1 MSSKYRALILSA
13 PGSRGERHFEH
24 GLNAVGF
31 DSEILSVADILDY
44 RIDLDQLCLKYKVL
58 IVTGG
63 NTYSS
68 VLGGGKM
75 FALKMQH
82 LFRWNLLKFAERGGL
97 VLGVGTGFQALLHM
111 NVFGDDFTL
120 RLNETAQT
128 ESRWL
133 KAVPIG
139 NRCIWLKEMGTI
151 ELPLNLKD
159 TEFVIEPGAFV
170 EAKGKIERL
179 GLACLKTGEQEKI
192 IGLCDPSGR
201 IFGLTPHP
209 EYFLNWTNAED
220 WFMNPTRAAAPG
232 QGYAIFENAAKYC
245 EQ

>member
-1 MSSKYRALILSA
+1 MSKYRALILSA

-24 GLNAVGF
+24 ALNSVGF
-31 DSEILSVADILDY
+31 DSEILSLSDIIDY
-44 RIDLDQLCLKYKVL
+44 RIDQEQLCLKYKVL
-58 IVTGG
+58 VITGG
-63 NTYSS
+63 NTFSS
-68 VLGGGKM
+68 ILGGGKV

-97 VLGVGTGFQALLHM
+97 VLGVGTGFQTLLHM

-120 RLNETAQT
+120 RTNDTART
-128 ESRWL
+128 DTRWV

-139 NRCIWLKEMGTI
+139 NRCVWLKEMGTI
-151 ELPLNLKD
+151 EIPLNMKD
-159 TEFVIEPGAFV
+159 TDFVIEPGAVV
-170 EAKGKIERL
+170 EAKGKLDRL

-192 IGLCDPSGR
+192 IGLCDPTGR
-201 IFGLTPHP
+201 ILGLTPHP
-209 EYFLNWTNAED
+209 EFFLNWTNAED

-232 QGYAIFENAAKYC
+232 QGQAIFENAARYC

>member
-1 MSSKYRALILSA
+1 MSSKFRALILSA

-31 DSEILSVADILDY
+31 DAEVLSVADIVDY
-44 RIDLDQLCLKYKVL
+44 RIDHDQLCLKYKVL
-58 IVTGG
+58 VVTGG

-68 VLGGGKM
+68 VLGGGKV

-111 NVFGDDFTL
+111 GVFGDDFAL
-120 RLNETAQT
+120 RLNETARSET
-128 ESRWL
+128 HWV
-133 KAVPIG
+133 KAVPVG
-139 NRCIWLKEMGTI
+139 SRCIWLKDMGTI
-151 ELPLNLKD
+151 ELPLNMKD

-179 GLACLKTGEQEKI
+179 
-192 IGLCDPSGR
+192 
-201 IFGLTPHP
+201 
-209 EYFLNWTNAED
+209 
-220 WFMNPTRAAAPG
+220 
-232 QGYAIFENAAKYC
+232 
-245 EQ
+245 